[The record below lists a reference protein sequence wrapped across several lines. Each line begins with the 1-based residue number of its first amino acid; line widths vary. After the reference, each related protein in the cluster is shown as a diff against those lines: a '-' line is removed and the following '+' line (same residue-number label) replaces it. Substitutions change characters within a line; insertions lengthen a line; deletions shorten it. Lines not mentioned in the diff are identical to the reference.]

1 MMKKGQLSFFLIA
14 LLFLMNMPPHIG
26 LAETN
31 VTNLVETNKSI
42 QVEGIIGKQQVV
54 VTDKENAGKSSIVT
68 RKKPSQKVRH
78 KMPEL
83 GSDTEQAQM
92 FLMLGLLC
100 LTGATF
106 VYCTRKYQ
114 EKDGN
119 HDTTNNATK
128 KVEP

>member
-14 LLFLMNMPPHIG
+14 LLFFINMPPHIG

-31 VTNLVETNKSI
+31 ASI
-42 QVEGIIGKQQVV
+42 QVEGIIGRQPVDV
-54 VTDKENAGKSSIVT
+54 IDKNDAGKSPIVQ
-68 RKKPSQKVRH
+68 RKESSNKMGQ

-83 GSDTEQAQM
+83 GPDAAQTQVC
-92 FLMLGLLC
+92 LMLGLLC
-100 LTGATF
+100 LSGAVF
-106 VYCTRKYQ
+106 VCCTRKYQ

-119 HDTTNNATK
+119 HGTTNNATK